1 MPAALKYVATTSAVS
16 RQRSRS
22 GEVPV
27 IAFHTLAVSPGMS
40 RQRSRSGELPVTSVT
55 ALTYVAPPQVAL
67 PMARSREA
75 SRSSQVSM
83 TALKYVA
90 ASPTIS
96 RQSSPSGLL
105 NVISVA
111 KTSPDLSRERSRSVE
126 VPLQVISP
134 PRTLPQVVLGSIQDK
149 VENGQVVSVGKA
161 AGDGE
166 SNGKENER
174 KRATMQYACSL
185 QRSAYLNA
193 AEDGPKIEVHR
204 KRKEEA
210 RSASKKRFL
219 DASSWVSSTVDAT
232 TTAGKTDVQDSSSQE
247 GADSSVERAV
257 GVVKLRW
264 QAGRFSVVNR
274 QAADE
279 CPENQSVRYYDG
291 LLEVEDFDLPH
302 LRALL
307 ASARAVGIGD
317 QPGTGLTGAAVT
329 PRPEFFHSTA
339 TALEGTDGK
348 TFCFPV
354 LIRHPGCSRDTSAE
368 RHEERVKVEKVQV
381 DEANAKARAAEL
393 KAFQM
398 GLGCL
403 AIHKRANVAEKER
416 DEEKA
421 RAEAVKK
428 EEEEAMAKARAAEQ
442 KAIEAEKER
451 NAVHQRAMVIERE
464 LDTEKAKVET
474 AEAEVAEAHARLRA
488 AELKAFQMGLGCLA
502 DHKRANA
509 AEKERDEE
517 KAKAEAAQTK
527 LEEAMAKAQ
536 AAEVKAAEAEAE
548 RDAARQRAIAAE
560 IERDAEK
567 ARGQRAIEESHLAKV
582 RSLASEKWCDEERW
596 SIQTAS
602 TTGSSAELFDTSN
615 SGTTLAELDSP
626 DSREAFCFSAR
637 SEECGESASGTAHTQ
652 GGSKPKAVEFPAHLH
667 DEAAFAHAYLP
678 VDAYVSLVLSEL
690 PQSKQVENSRQQLSA

>member
-27 IAFHTLAVSPGMS
+27 LAFHTLAVSPGMS
-40 RQRSRSGELPVTSVT
+40 RQRSRSGELPVTPVT
-55 ALTYVAPPQVAL
+55 ALKYVAPPQVAPSL
-67 PMARSREA
+67 ARSREA
-75 SRSSQVSM
+75 SCSSKVSM
-83 TALKYVA
+83 TAFRYVA

-96 RQSSPSGLL
+96 RQSSPLGLP
-105 NVISVA
+105 NIVSAA

-126 VPLQVISP
+126 VPVQVISP
-134 PRTLPQVVLGSIQDK
+134 PRTLPRVVLGSIQDT
-149 VENGQVVSVGKA
+149 VENSHAVSVGKA
-161 AGDGE
+161 AGDRQ
-166 SNGKENER
+166 SKGKENVR
-174 KRATMQYACSL
+174 KRATMEYVCSL

-204 KRKEEA
+204 ERKPES
-210 RSASKKRFL
+210 RSVSKKRFL
-219 DASSWVSSTVDAT
+219 DASSWISSTVDAKAAT
-232 TTAGKTDVQDSSSQE
+232 GKTDLQDSSSQE
-247 GADSSVERAV
+247 GAGSSLERAV
-257 GVVKLRW
+257 DTVKLRW

-274 QAADE
+274 QAAHE
-279 CPENQSVRYYDG
+279 CRENQSVRYFDG
-291 LLEVEDFDLPH
+291 VLEVDDVDLPR

-307 ASARAVGIGD
+307 ASRRAVSIGD

-329 PRPEFFHSTA
+329 PRPEFFHNTA
-339 TALEGTDGK
+339 TALEGTGGK

-354 LIRHPGCSRDTSAE
+354 LIRHPGCSHPGCSRDASAE
-368 RHEERVKVEKVQV
+368 RHEERMKVEKVQV

-582 RSLASEKWCDEERW
+582 RSLASDKWCDEERW

-626 DSREAFCFSAR
+626 DSL
-637 SEECGESASGTAHTQ
+637 ECGESASGTAHTQ

-667 DEAAFAHAYLP
+667 DEAALAHAYLP
-678 VDAYVSLVLSEL
+678 VDAYVSLVLSEF